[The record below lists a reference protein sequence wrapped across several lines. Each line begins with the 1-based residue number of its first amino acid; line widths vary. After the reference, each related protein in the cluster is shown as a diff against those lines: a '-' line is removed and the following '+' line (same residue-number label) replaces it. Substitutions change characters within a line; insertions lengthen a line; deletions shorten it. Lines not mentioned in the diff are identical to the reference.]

1 MDDSGLSLI
10 LGLYRTANAVVRN
23 LDQRL
28 TRDGDVTF
36 VQAVTLM
43 AVKSFDHPQPHLVA
57 EYLGQQSQTV
67 TGVLDR
73 LESAGYVQ
81 RVRDLYDRRAVRLEL
96 TKSGND
102 VANRVSSE
110 LGDHVLELLRRLDD
124 RTQERLSTGL
134 RALEASLKERSMSPS
149 R

>member
-1 MDDSGLSLI
+1 MQDSGLSLI

-28 TRDGDVTF
+28 THDGDVTF

-81 RVRDLYDRRAVRLEL
+81 RVRDLFDRRAVRLEL
-96 TKSGND
+96 TSKGEE
-102 VANRVSSE
+102 VADRVSQE
-110 LGDHVLELLRRLDD
+110 LGDHVGELLRGIDADMQRRLAA
-124 RTQERLSTGL
+124 GL
-134 RALEASLKERSMSPS
+134 EALETSLKERSMSQV

>member
-1 MDDSGLSLI
+1 MDDTGLSLI

-28 TRDGDVTF
+28 THDGDVTF

-43 AVKSFDHPQPHLVA
+43 AVRSFDHPQPHLVA

-73 LESAGYVQ
+73 LESAGYVE
-81 RVRDLYDRRAVRLEL
+81 RVRDLFDRRAVRLEL
-96 TKSGND
+96 TSSGNE
-102 VANRVSSE
+102 VADRVSRE
-110 LGDHVLELLRRLDD
+110 LGDDVGDLLHGLGESTQKRLGG
-124 RTQERLSTGL
+124 GL
-134 RALEASLKERSMSPS
+134 RALEASLKERTFSQA